1 MLWLYTWIAQGSA
14 MEIPHET
21 LQLDNGL
28 NVILIED
35 HKLPQVV
42 VNTWYGVGS
51 YDDPEGAS
59 GFAHLFEHL
68 MFMGTTVIPNSEFD
82 IRMEVAG
89 GWNNASTADDRT
101 NYYDVGGANI
111 VDLLLFMEAD
121 RMVNLDITQE
131 KLDLQREVVRNE
143 RRQNYE
149 DAPYGS
155 IWLEMPE
162 MMYPAGHPY
171 SLEGIGSHEDLL
183 AATLDT
189 VGNFY
194 DTWYQPANASLC
206 IAGDFD
212 AEQVKAQIQAY
223 YGKIEAKEA
232 IEHVEIELPTV
243 PQIKEKT
250 IYDNVPL
257 PAMLMMW
264 HSPVVFKDGDAEADV
279 LSSVL
284 TGRADALLTK
294 RLVYDESLVQSV
306 EAFQYSRGRGSVF
319 IVYIDALADTDLQ
332 QVEGIV
338 TSTLNGLAIG
348 ETVVETETLSAIL
361 NNWEMD
367 FLWGLEDI
375 QEKAE
380 AVQRYHHYLG
390 QTEYVQQDLARYQSV
405 TPEKIQNLV
414 AQYFTADKMS
424 KLVVLPEDQ
433 KEPDSTKDSEST
445 PSNEGDAQ

>member
-1 MLWLYTWIAQGSA
+1 MLWFYALMSQGSA

-28 NVILIED
+28 HVILIED

-51 YDDPEGAS
+51 YDDPKGAS

-101 NYYDVGGANI
+101 NYYDVGGSHI
-111 VDLLLFMEAD
+111 LDLLLFMEAD

-149 DAPYGS
+149 DSPYGS

-162 MMYPAGHPY
+162 MMYPSTHPY

-189 VGNFY
+189 VSGFY
-194 DTWYQPANASLC
+194 DAWYQPANASLC
-206 IAGDFD
+206 IAGDFNA
-212 AEQVKAQIQAY
+212 AEVKATIQKY
-223 YGKIEAKEA
+223 YGAIEAKEA
-232 IEHVEIELPTV
+232 MTHTEIELPTK
-243 PQIKEKT
+243 PQVAEKT

-264 HSPVVFKDGDAEADV
+264 HSPVVFQDGDAEADV

-294 RLVYDESLVQSV
+294 QLVYDQSLVQSV

-319 IVYIDALADTDLQ
+319 IVYIDALEDTDLS
-332 QVEGIV
+332 QVEEIV
-338 TSTLNGLAIG
+338 TKTLNGLAIG
-348 ETVVETETLSAIL
+348 ETSVDGETLSAIL
-361 NNWEMD
+361 NNWEMN

-380 AVQRYHHYLG
+380 ALQRYHHYLG
-390 QTEYVQQDLARYQSV
+390 DTNFVSKDLARYQGV
-405 TPEKIQNLV
+405 TPEKLQSLV
-414 AQYFTADKMS
+414 STYFTNDKMS
-424 KLVVLPEDQ
+424 KLIVLPEP
-433 KEPDSTKDSEST
+433 KENSEKTS
-445 PSNEGDAQ
+445 EGTEGEAQ

>member
-1 MLWLYTWIAQGSA
+1 MLWLYAWMAQGSA

-21 LQLDNGL
+21 LRLDNGL

-101 NYYDVGGANI
+101 NYYDVGGSHI
-111 VDLLLFMEAD
+111 LDLLLFMEAD

-162 MMYPAGHPY
+162 MMYPASHPY

-212 AEQVKAQIQAY
+212 AAVVKERIQSY
-223 YGKIEAKEA
+223 YGQIEAKEA
-232 IEHVEIELPTV
+232 MTHVEVDLPTA

-264 HSPVVFKDGDAEADV
+264 HSPVVFQEGDAEADV

-294 RLVYDESLVQSV
+294 KLVYDQSLVQNV
-306 EAFQYSRGRGSVF
+306 EAFQYSRGRGSVY
-319 IVYIDALADTDLQ
+319 IIYIDALPTTDLQ
-332 QVEGIV
+332 QVEEIV
-338 TSTLNGLAIG
+338 TQTLNDLASG
-348 ETVVETETLSAIL
+348 TEKVDGDTLSAIL

-367 FLWGLEDI
+367 FLWNLEDI

-380 AVQRYHHYLG
+380 ALQRYHHYLG
-390 QTEYVQQDLARYQSV
+390 TTDYVSKDLARYQSV
-405 TPEKIQNLV
+405 TPEKIQTLV
-414 AQYFTADKMS
+414 GQYLTVEKMA
-424 KLVVLPEDQ
+424 KLIVLPESEQ
-433 KEPDSTKDSEST
+433 PSEEATSTERG
-445 PSNEGDAQ
+445 E